1 MAKYAVVIR
10 EGQDAQAVA
19 DQMNFLLF
27 DDARVTGERPEGI
40 EDDYSGTVVHATA
53 PEYLY
58 PGQEK
63 FLARHEAVTY
73 YYHAAC
79 PDCEN
84 NPCTCYA

>member
-10 EGQDAQAVA
+10 EGQDAQAIA
-19 DQMNFLLF
+19 DKMNFLLF
-27 DDARVTGERPEGI
+27 DDATVSDARPEGI
-40 EDDYSGTVVHATA
+40 DDDDSGTVVHVTA

-63 FLARHEAVTY
+63 FLERQPAVHY

-79 PDCEN
+79 PDCDS
-84 NPCTCYA
+84 NPCICYS